1 MPAIYGVEALS
12 TGGGRD
18 GHVST
23 TDQAINFEMRPPKE
37 LGGSGEGLNPEQL
50 FAAGFAAC
58 YHSALHA
65 VARRRKIT
73 LADSTV
79 GARVELVTT
88 EPDQI
93 KLAVRLEVTIPSET
107 HDVAVQLAE
116 EADRLCPYSNAT
128 RGNIDVDITVSDD

>member
-1 MPAIYGVEALS
+1 MSTIYSVEALS

-23 TDQAINFEMRPPKE
+23 ADRAIDFEMRAPKE

-65 VARRRKIT
+65 VARQRKIKLT
-73 LADSTV
+73 DSTV
-79 GARVELVTT
+79 GARVELVTVEDT
-88 EPDQI
+88 GI
-93 KLAVRLEVTIPSET
+93 SLAVHLEVSIPSQP
-107 HDVAVQLAE
+107 HDIALALAH
-116 EADRLCPYSNAT
+116 EAEQMCPYSNAT
-128 RGNIDVDITVSDD
+128 RGNIDVSVDVSDD